1 MDKNQI
7 LKDLAILIQDNE
19 QEIIRQNKIDLENAA
34 DIDATLVDRLKVDG
48 KKVVAMVKAVHEVI
62 GIEDPENKILSEY
75 VHPNGIKVVNKI
87 VPFGNILI
95 IYESRPDVTIEA
107 AISAFKAG
115 NRIFLKGGK
124 EAVNSNKFLVKLWHQ
139 ALEKNG
145 ADKSYVTYLD
155 LNREATQ
162 NLIEKNPYRVDLIIP
177 RGGEGLINYI
187 KSNTNVPLLVSGRG
201 NNFIYV
207 HEDADFDMATEL
219 ILNGKSRLSVCNAID
234 KVLFNAKTPGIIN
247 KMPALI
253 NRLTEA
259 GINVL
264 GTKEICEINSEVQLE
279 QEETVFYEEFL
290 SAKIL
295 FSTVNSVE
303 EAIEIINQYSGGHSA
318 VIVCKDEAVA
328 NKFQNKVDCAAVY
341 HNASSRFTDG
351 GQFGMGAEIAIST
364 QKLHFRGPLG
374 LSQLVTNKWFINGS
388 GQIR

>member
-7 LKDLAILIQDNE
+7 LLDLANLIQDNE
-19 QEIIRQNKIDLENAA
+19 QEIIRRNKIDLENAVN
-34 DIDATLVDRLKVDG
+34 IDATLVDRLKVDE
-48 KKVVAMVKAVHEVI
+48 KKVAAMVQAVQEVI
-62 GIEDPENKILSEY
+62 SIEDPENKVLSEY

-124 EAVNSNKFLVKLWHQ
+124 EAVNSNKFLVKLWHE

-145 ADKSYVTYLD
+145 ADKDYVTYLD

-162 NLIEKNPYRVDLIIP
+162 NLIEKNPHRVDLIIP

-201 NNFIYV
+201 NNFIYI
-207 HEDADFDMATEL
+207 HEDADFDMAVDL

-234 KVLFNAKTPGIIN
+234 KVLFNTQIPDLEDM
-247 KMPALI
+247 MPSLL
-253 NRLTEA
+253 NRLEEA

-264 GTKEICEINSEVQLE
+264 GTNAICEINSSIQLE
-279 QEETVFYEEFL
+279 QDEDVFYEEFL

-295 FSTVNSVE
+295 FSTVNSAE
-303 EAIEIINQYSGGHSA
+303 EA
-318 VIVCKDEAVA
+318 
-328 NKFQNKVDCAAVY
+328 
-341 HNASSRFTDG
+341 
-351 GQFGMGAEIAIST
+351 
-364 QKLHFRGPLG
+364 
-374 LSQLVTNKWFINGS
+374 
-388 GQIR
+388 